1 MKIKILSADEII
13 KKRGLQP
20 GGKAQMHFAD
30 ALLAH
35 GDKRTPKQTGNLMN
49 SAMFALSG
57 GTEIYYPGPYARYLW
72 YGVSVKNGNPVIPPD
87 PDRDPTEPG
96 ELQYQE
102 APTRGKFWLKRTWTE
117 DGNKILEEVAKEA
130 GGKVK

>member
-72 YGVSVKNGNPVIPPD
+72 YGFAMKGKPPMQ
-87 PDRDPTEPG
+87 PTDKP
-96 ELQYQE
+96 LQYQE
-102 APTRGKFWLKRTWTE
+102 APTRGKKWLERTWTE